1 MASWRTLVQVGLLGV
16 VVGGTQPAA
25 AAKAKRL
32 VAVFPLVVEG
42 SIAPELIETIETAL
56 TERAPVDSG
65 LRILRGNELRKRL
78 KKNPRRAVNRCQR
91 RRVAVTCFARLAQKL
106 GADELLVG
114 RAKATDAGATVL
126 LLAVGRNRSVVPRG
140 RFDISS
146 SDAAEAVFTDE
157 LLRSFFGVT
166 PVPEKPA
173 SEPVASVA
181 TEQDRG
187 SPADKEQDSDTPAG
201 KEGSSTPPSDE
212 PVAQPRSD
220 AAVVAA
226 LSPNIV
232 APMPIVNQ
240 DAASSGGATWLTYA
254 GTGLAVIAA
263 AAIGYGAYRGF
274 QSEDVRSSIK
284 RDGTLAQKQAVAKAA
299 RSNDLARE
307 ANLWMGA
314 GAGGIAVGLTVV
326 GLDILFE

>member
-1 MASWRTLVQVGLLGV
+1 
-16 VVGGTQPAA
+16 
-25 AAKAKRL
+25 
-32 VAVFPLVVEG
+32 
-42 SIAPELIETIETAL
+42 
-56 TERAPVDSG
+56 
-65 LRILRGNELRKRL
+65 
-78 KKNPRRAVNRCQR
+78 
-91 RRVAVTCFARLAQKL
+91 
-106 GADELLVG
+106 
-114 RAKATDAGATVL
+114 
-126 LLAVGRNRSVVPRG
+126 
-140 RFDISS
+140 
-146 SDAAEAVFTDE
+146 
-157 LLRSFFGVT
+157 LRSFFGVT